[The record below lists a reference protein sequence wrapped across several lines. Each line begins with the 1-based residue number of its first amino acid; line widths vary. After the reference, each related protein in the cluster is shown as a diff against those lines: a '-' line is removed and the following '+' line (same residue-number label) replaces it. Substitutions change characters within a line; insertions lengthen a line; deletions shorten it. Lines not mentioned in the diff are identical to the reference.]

1 MLRKITFGTMVW
13 CLLLLHNLETR
24 AQGCSDAGFCTMGAM
39 KPDQQYS
46 KNIDFKLRSVEI
58 NAYRGS
64 TTLTPIIYVLTA
76 DMTFAITD
84 RLFVQGKIPYQAVEG
99 NLGNTKGLGDIS
111 LSMTRHMMTLA
122 GGSLSAT
129 IGAKIPSNHSDL
141 DKDSDEFLSEG
152 SDYPMYYQVSLG
164 SYDAIL
170 GGSWINEKW
179 LIATGIQIAL
189 TENQND
195 FRWGQWPGYPD
206 GEIHYDENGEVI
218 IDPYIEEYAL
228 ANNLKRGIDV
238 MVRLERNFRFTNFN
252 FNVGLLP
259 IYRITH
265 DERLDFNT
273 NKRIKID
280 GTTGLALSALAGA
293 GYSFDV
299 KNSIKLIW
307 GIKLKQ
313 RDVNPDGLTRKMV
326 TSVSYVYR
334 F

>member
-1 MLRKITFGTMVW
+1 MRKQLFVIIL
-13 CLLLLHNLETR
+13 CLAGLLASHESN

-39 KPDQQYS
+39 KPDQYYS
-46 KNIDFKLRSVEI
+46 KKVNVKLRSVEI

-64 TTLTPIIYVLTA
+64 TTLSPIIYVLTA

-84 RLFVQGKIPYQAVEG
+84 RLFIQGKIPYQAVEG
-99 NLGNTKGLGDIS
+99 NLGKTSGLGDIS
-111 LSMTRHMMTLA
+111 LSLTQNLTTLK
-122 GGSLSAT
+122 GGMLSAT
-129 IGAKIPSNHSDL
+129 LGTKLPSNNSDL
-141 DKDSDEFLSEG
+141 EKQDNEFLSKG
-152 SDYPMYYQVSLG
+152 SDFPMYYQVSLG
-164 SYDAIL
+164 SYDLIF

-179 LIATGIQIAL
+179 MLATGVQIAL

-206 GEIHYDENGEVI
+206 GQADGE
-218 IDPYIEEYAL
+218 IDPYIEKYAL

-238 MVRLERNFRFTNFN
+238 MFRVERNFRFTNFN
-252 FNVGLLP
+252 FNIGLLP

-273 NKRIKID
+273 NERIKVE
-280 GTTGLALSALAGA
+280 GTTGLALSALAGV

-299 KNSIKLIW
+299 KNSIKFIY
-307 GIKLKQ
+307 GQKIMD
-313 RDVNPDGLTRKMV
+313 REVNPDGLTRHVV
-326 TSVSYVYR
+326 TSLSYVYR